1 MSARTT
7 RARADRAG
15 PAGPSRP
22 PGRIGAPGVVCGSAR
37 RPTTLQQPAPICG
50 ADCSSEDIVRPM
62 RVLHVMASAARGGG
76 AVHLLHLLPALR
88 RVGWDCEAAVGAD
101 GPLGADL
108 AALGVVVHPVD
119 LLGRRLAPLR
129 AARLARLTARLGPDV
144 VHLHGTRAAF
154 FHAAGAAIV
163 RRGGRSPTV
172 YTAHGLAYR
181 KDAGRIERR
190 VSRLAERTA
199 CRGADAV
206 ISVSRADLTDLER
219 RGFVR
224 RGCGFHVGNA
234 VRPPALGPGDR
245 AAARRRLGLSPDVP
259 VVGTVSRLVPQK
271 AVGELV
277 DAAARLAPAFD
288 GPSGPPVLVVVGD
301 GPLRADLERRVQ
313 VGGARVMLLGARA
326 DVPHVLPAF
335 DVFALSS
342 HWEGEPIALLE
353 AMAAGLPCVAT
364 ATEGAREILGGDPS
378 SGLLVPVGDA
388 AGLSAALAG
397 LLRDAGAREA
407 LGRAARA
414 RVLDRTPEAQAVRV
428 AEVYRRLLAPSAS
441 GV

>member
-1 MSARTT
+1 
-7 RARADRAG
+7 
-15 PAGPSRP
+15 
-22 PGRIGAPGVVCGSAR
+22 
-37 RPTTLQQPAPICG
+37 
-50 ADCSSEDIVRPM
+50 M

-88 RVGWDCEAAVGAD
+88 RAGWDCEAAVGGD

-108 AALGVVVHPVD
+108 AALGVVVHPVE

-154 FHAAGAAIV
+154 FHAAGAAV
-163 RRGGRSPTV
+163 GRRGGRPPTV

-181 KDAGRIERR
+181 KDAGRVERR
-190 VSRLAERTA
+190 VSRFAERVA

-219 RGFVR
+219 RRFVR

-234 VRPPALGPGDR
+234 VRPAPGPGDR
-245 AAARRRLGLSPDVP
+245 AAARRRLGLPPDAL

-271 AVGELV
+271 AVGDLV
-277 DAAARLAPAFD
+277 EAAARLAPAFD
-288 GPSGPPVLVVVGD
+288 GSSGPPVLVVVGD

-313 VGGARVMLLGARA
+313 RGGGGARVMLLGARA
-326 DVPHVLPAF
+326 DVPHLLPAF

-364 ATEGAREILGGDPS
+364 ATEGAREVLGGDPS
-378 SGLLVPVGDA
+378 VGRLVPVGDA
-388 AGLSAALAG
+388 ARLSAALAG

-414 RVLDRTPEAQAVRV
+414 HVRGRTPEAQAVRV
-428 AEVYRRLLAPSAS
+428 AEVYRHLLARRR
-441 GV
+441 

>member
-1 MSARTT
+1 
-7 RARADRAG
+7 
-15 PAGPSRP
+15 
-22 PGRIGAPGVVCGSAR
+22 
-37 RPTTLQQPAPICG
+37 
-50 ADCSSEDIVRPM
+50 
-62 RVLHVMASAARGGG
+62 MASAARGGG

-88 RVGWDCEAAVGAD
+88 RAGWDCEAAVGGD

-108 AALGVVVHPVD
+108 AALGVVVHPVE

-129 AARLARLTARLGPDV
+129 AARLVRLTARLGPDV

-154 FHAAGAAIV
+154 FHAAGAAV
-163 RRGGRSPTV
+163 GRRGSRPPTV

-190 VSRLAERTA
+190 VSRFAERVA

-206 ISVSRADLTDLER
+206 ISVSQADLTDLER
-219 RGFVR
+219 RRFVR

-234 VRPPALGPGDR
+234 VRPAPGPGDR
-245 AAARRRLGLSPDVP
+245 ATARRRLGLPPDAL

-271 AVGELV
+271 AVGDLV
-277 DAAARLAPAFD
+277 EAAARLAPAFD

-313 VGGARVMLLGARA
+313 RGGGGARVMLLGARA
-326 DVPHVLPAF
+326 DVPHLLPAF

-353 AMAAGLPCVAT
+353 AMVAGLPCVAT
-364 ATEGAREILGGDPS
+364 ATEGAREVLGGDPS
-378 SGLLVPVGDA
+378 VGRLVPVGDA
-388 AGLSAALAG
+388 TRLSAALAD

-414 RVLDRTPEAQAVRV
+414 HVRGRTPEAQAVRV
-428 AEVYRRLLAPSAS
+428 AEVYRHLLARRR
-441 GV
+441 

>member
-1 MSARTT
+1 M
-7 RARADRAG
+7 RA
-15 PAGPSRP
+15 
-22 PGRIGAPGVVCGSAR
+22 
-37 RPTTLQQPAPICG
+37 
-50 ADCSSEDIVRPM
+50 M

-76 AVHLLHLLPALR
+76 AAHLLDLLPELR
-88 RVGWDCEAAVGAD
+88 RAGWDCEAAVGAV

-108 AALGVVVHPVD
+108 AALGIAVHPVD
-119 LLGRRLAPLR
+119 LMGRRLAPLR
-129 AARLARLTARLGPDV
+129 ALRLARLTARLVPDL

-154 FHAAGAAIV
+154 FHAAGAPA
-163 RRGGRSPTV
+163 RRRHAGPPAV

-206 ISVSRADLTDLER
+206 ISVSRADLADLER

-234 VRPPALGPGDR
+234 VRAPSAGPDDR
-245 AAARRRLGLSPDVP
+245 AAARRRLGLPPDAP

-271 AVGELV
+271 AVGDLV
-277 DAAARLAPAFD
+277 DAVARMAPAFD
-288 GPSGPPVLVVVGD
+288 GLPGPPVLVVVGD
-301 GPLRADLERRVQ
+301 GPLRADVESRVRTG
-313 VGGARVMLLGARA
+313 VGGARVLLTGDRG
-326 DVPHVLPAF
+326 DVPQVLPAF

-378 SGLLVPVGDA
+378 SGLLVPVADVA
-388 AGLSAALAG
+388 RLSDALAG
-397 LLRDAGAREA
+397 LLRDAGARAA
-407 LGRAARA
+407 LGKAARA
-414 RVLDRTPEAQAVRV
+414 RVRRRSPAAQAVRV
-428 AEVYRRLLAPSAS
+428 ADVYRRLLVPSAS
-441 GV
+441 GA